1 MSTRATCGTSSP
13 QGSPTGDDVTLELV
27 HAHDEDIV
35 DWWNS
40 VMSAEDVVWHL
51 GDLTLKHTAGI
62 ADTLRHLNGR
72 IRLVLGNPDH
82 AHPLFR

>member
-1 MSTRATCGTSSP
+1 M
-13 QGSPTGDDVTLELV
+13 TLELV

-35 DWWNS
+35 DSWNS
-40 VMSAEDVVWHL
+40 VMSAEDAVWHL
-51 GDLTLKHTAGI
+51 RDLALKHTAEM
-62 ADTLRHLNGR
+62 ADTLRRLNGR